1 MSTVKEIKAAIAALP
16 VPERAKLESWL
27 HQQTGENP
35 GKVALPDQASR
46 RRSIYGKTVLP
57 NMVLLERETKSL

>member
-1 MSTVKEIKAAIAALP
+1 VKEIKAAIAALP
-16 VPERAKLESWL
+16 APERAKLESWL
-27 HQQTGENP
+27 LNHAEQNLGR
-35 GKVALPDQASR
+35 VVLPDQTAR